1 MSFIETIRLIP
12 DAIWSA
18 LLASLM
24 TLAGVFASNRHN
36 RGQLEI
42 QLKHDATEKDKDRKL
57 DNRREVYLRL
67 AEEMV
72 NAGSFLGGLAQ
83 SENAL
88 ANIGSGTRGFF
99 AAATQA
105 GLIAESKT
113 AHHLSELVSSYGELT
128 LHLTTK
134 LFPIE
139 QLKTDIKLVS
149 EQYDQ
154 ANLERQRILNE
165 MTRLNEAGVADP
177 GRFDALKRSFE
188 ALHHL
193 ANEKAE
199 ERGQLYDKL
208 NLANSDFAKHL
219 MQQMHVIGPQTDS
232 ALIALREELGVDT
245 DVSEFKNRLSVQRE
259 KAHRALDGLLESL
272 AKKGKQ

>member
-1 MSFIETIRLIP
+1 MSIIEAIRLIP

-57 DNRREVYLRL
+57 DNRREVYLLL

-113 AHHLSELVSSYGELT
+113 AHLLSELVSSYGELT
-128 LHLTTK
+128 LYLTTE
-134 LFPIE
+134 LLPIE
-139 QLKTDIKLVS
+139 QMKTDIKLAS
-149 EQYDQ
+149 QQYDQ
-154 ANLERQRILNE
+154 ANLERQRVLNE
-165 MTRLNEAGVADP
+165 MTRLNETGVADL

-188 ALHHL
+188 TLHRL

-199 ERGQLYDKL
+199 ERAQLYDKL
-208 NLANSDFAKHL
+208 NLANSDFAKNL
-219 MQQMHVIGPQTDS
+219 MQQIHIIGPKTDS
-232 ALIALREELGVDT
+232 VLIALREELGVET
-245 DVSEFKNRLSVQRE
+245 DIFEFKKKLSAQRE
-259 KAHRALDGLLESL
+259 KAGRALNGFLEALVQKS
-272 AKKGKQ
+272 A